1 MELVSYGAVFTPT
14 EKEIQV
20 DFPDVPEAFTQGQT
34 MDEAIENAKLG
45 LAIVINDK
53 LGHFE
58 SAPAATPIDQ
68 LIDQLKTAFPD
79 REVRLIEVDLE
90 KY

>member
-68 LIDQLKTAFPD
+68 LKTAFPD
-79 REVRLIEVDLE
+79 REVLFREGPCGWS
-90 KY
+90 KP

>member
-58 SAPAATPIDQ
+58 SAPVATPIDQ
-68 LIDQLKTAFPD
+68 LKTSFPD
-79 REVRLIEVDLE
+79 REVRLIEVDME

>member
-58 SAPAATPIDQ
+58 SVPVATP
-68 LIDQLKTAFPD
+68 IDQLKTAFPD

>member
-58 SAPAATPIDQ
+58 SAPAATR
-68 LIDQLKTAFPD
+68 IDQLKTAFPD

>member
-1 MELVSYGAVFTPT
+1 MELVRYVAVFTPT
-14 EKEIQV
+14 AKEIQV
-20 DFPDVPEAFTQGQT
+20 DFPDVPEAFTQGKT
-34 MDEAIENAKLG
+34 MDEAVENAKLG

-58 SAPAATPIDQ
+58 PAPNVTPLDQ
-68 LIDQLKTAFPD
+68 VQKQFPGKT
-79 REVRLIEVDLE
+79 VKMIEVDLE

>member
-1 MELVSYGAVFTPT
+1 
-14 EKEIQV
+14 
-20 DFPDVPEAFTQGQT
+20 

-58 SAPAATPIDQ
+58 PAPKVTPLEQ
-68 LIDQLKTAFPD
+68 VQKAFPD
-79 REVRLIEVDLE
+79 HEVRIVEVDLE

>member
-34 MDEAIENAKLG
+34 MDEAIENAIL
-45 LAIVINDK
+45 NRRQQQRP
-53 LGHFE
+53 
-58 SAPAATPIDQ
+58 STS
-68 LIDQLKTAFPD
+68 
-79 REVRLIEVDLE
+79 
-90 KY
+90 

>member
-1 MELVSYGAVFTPT
+1 MELVSYAAVFTPT
-14 EKEIQV
+14 AKEIQV

-53 LGHFE
+53 LGHFDRRQK
-58 SAPAATPIDQ
+58 SPHLSRCKKHF
-68 LIDQLKTAFPD
+68 LIM
-79 REVRLIEVDLE
+79 R
-90 KY
+90 

>member
-1 MELVSYGAVFTPT
+1 MELVSYAAVFTPT
-14 EKEIQV
+14 AKEIQV

-68 LIDQLKTAFPD
+68 LKTAFPD

>member
-1 MELVSYGAVFTPT
+1 MELVSYAAVFTPT
-14 EKEIQV
+14 AKEIQV

-58 SAPAATPIDQ
+58 SAPKVTPLEQ
-68 LIDQLKTAFPD
+68 VQKAFPD

>member
-1 MELVSYGAVFTPT
+1 MELVSYAAVFKPT
-14 EKEIQV
+14 AKEIQV

-58 SAPAATPIDQ
+58 PAPKVTPLEQ
-68 LIDQLKTAFPD
+68 VQKAFPD
-79 REVRLIEVDLE
+79 REVRMVEVDLE

>member
-58 SAPAATPIDQ
+58 PAPAATPIDQ
-68 LIDQLKTAFPD
+68 LKTAFSD

>member
-58 SAPAATPIDQ
+58 SAPVATS
-68 LIDQLKTAFPD
+68 IDQLKTAFPD